1 MAFRVKRGQFDHFQG
16 SARHPASCFPSSQ
29 HRKSQV
35 HDRPLLCSRRHAHHR
50 LIGGTNTCHASDQ
63 RFSSWF
69 AICWLCCASR
79 AAAAALDAPSVE
91 DFGHWA
97 YGRVTVLGD
106 YLYMNGGE
114 VSQLVNGEFANWR
127 ASDPMN
133 STISIDL
140 KSSWTTTNAVR
151 RTIAK
156 PEDAPI
162 TNWPVLWTDASAGVF
177 YSWGGAYAYGLNIR
191 NNTPQWK
198 FTADGSGSGTWS
210 SEVNTNDVRYTQL
223 HKTELGAVVTINDTM
238 GLNIGGI
245 AHGWTEV
252 DGGPR
257 HAIPGMVAFDMD
269 NKLWQNGTSTFS
281 PFGTGSI
288 ASARAEYMPSFGPSG
303 LVVLLGGYQPSTLGS
318 PDAEYALSFFDF
330 RNLTLFDPETKKTYW
345 QTTTGDFPDHP
356 RTEFCTAI
364 VSDSSSGGYEI
375 FIYGGQNGRD
385 NYDYAD
391 AYVLS
396 LPGFFWK
403 KLPDSPAGRRSC
415 HDCAAVGKR
424 QVLTVGGL
432 QAHSKGWSHKDPAPL
447 GLQVFDMT
455 KLMWKDNYD
464 AQAAEYVRAD
474 DIAQWYSSGSLE
486 KVSWSSPELK
496 GLFVT
501 NGSATSQSKADGDR
515 SSGTPI
521 GAIAGGVA
529 GGVVVLLGIGLA
541 VWLLRR
547 RKSQKP
553 QEAELEASVQPDVN
567 LSPEMRD
574 VQPTA
579 ENVKLELEAISS
591 PVSARYPSELSG
603 SSNPYYRD
611 LTATV
616 AELDGGYQQTYQGR

>member
-1 MAFRVKRGQFDHFQG
+1 M
-16 SARHPASCFPSSQ
+16 
-29 HRKSQV
+29 
-35 HDRPLLCSRRHAHHR
+35 
-50 LIGGTNTCHASDQ
+50 ASDQ

-69 AICWLCCASR
+69 AICWLCCVSR

-140 KSSWTTTNAVR
+140 KSSWATTNAVR

-288 ASARAEYMPSFGPSG
+288 ASARAEYMSSFGPSG